1 MQMLVLQMSVR
12 WLSGTSGTE
21 RKVERGKNDGI
32 CELRQSSCCW
42 KLLRLSFPP
51 AQNLSSFKSCPYFMQ
66 DLFLSVGVCWSGLE
80 AYIVYV
86 WGQGPS
92 PCHHVA
98 NKGRSSK
105 IQY

>member
-1 MQMLVLQMSVR
+1 
-12 WLSGTSGTE
+12 
-21 RKVERGKNDGI
+21 
-32 CELRQSSCCW
+32 
-42 KLLRLSFPP
+42 
-51 AQNLSSFKSCPYFMQ
+51 MQ